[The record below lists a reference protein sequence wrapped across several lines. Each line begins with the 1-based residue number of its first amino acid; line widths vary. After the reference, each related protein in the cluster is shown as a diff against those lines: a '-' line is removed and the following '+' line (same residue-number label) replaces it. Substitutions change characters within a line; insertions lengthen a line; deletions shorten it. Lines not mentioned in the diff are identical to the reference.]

1 MERFREGQKVRVL
14 TVDELL
20 NKGYKID
27 EDGDIY
33 IEEDDEFFIAKVM
46 RGNSNATHI
55 ISTSEEITQNF
66 KFEKDGYRYTP
77 RMCEEVKE
85 ENKLK
90 RGFEIVNEGFRK
102 HPNADIQLPIRGD
115 SRSAGYDIRTPIRIE
130 LQPNERVLVFT
141 DIKAY
146 MLPDEVLEIHVRS
159 SIGVKKNIVLS
170 NITGIIDSSYY
181 GNPSNDG
188 NIGLTLW
195 NTSDKV
201 QVLEANE
208 RVCQGIFKK
217 YLVAD
222 NDNIANNE
230 RTGGFGST
238 GAK

>member
-1 MERFREGQKVRVL
+1 MERFKEGQKVRIL

-20 NKGYKID
+20 KKGYER
-27 EDGDIY
+27 EDCFIY
-33 IEEDDEFFIAKVM
+33 CEEDSFDIDKMSLLSNEEIIITSKNEMEQFFIL
-46 RGNSNATHI
+46 
-55 ISTSEEITQNF
+55 
-66 KFEKDGYRYTP
+66 DGWYFYP
-77 RMCEEVKE
+77 DMCELVED
-85 ENKLK
+85 NKLK
-90 RGFEIVNEGFRK
+90 RGFEIVNEEFRK

>member
-1 MERFREGQKVRVL
+1 MERFKEGQKVRIL

-20 NKGYKID
+20 KKGYEREDYFIYCEEDSFDID
-27 EDGDIY
+27 EMSLLSN
-33 IEEDDEFFIAKVM
+33 EEIIITSKNEMEQFFIL
-46 RGNSNATHI
+46 
-55 ISTSEEITQNF
+55 
-66 KFEKDGYRYTP
+66 DGWYFYP
-77 RMCEEVKE
+77 DMCELVED
-85 ENKLK
+85 NKLK

-102 HPNADIQLPIRGD
+102 HPNIDIQLPIRGD

-238 GAK
+238 GTK

>member
-1 MERFREGQKVRVL
+1 MERFKEGQKVRIL

-20 NKGYKID
+20 KKGYDVYADDYINCKEDCFVID
-27 EDGDIY
+27 DMGS
-33 IEEDDEFFIAKVM
+33 F
-46 RGNSNATHI
+46 SN
-55 ISTSEEITQNF
+55 EEIIITSKNEMEQF
-66 KFEKDGYRYTP
+66 FTLDGWSFYP
-77 RMCEEVKE
+77 DMCEPVED
-85 ENKLK
+85 NKVI
-90 RGFEIVNEGFRK
+90 RGFEIVNEEFRK
-102 HPNADIQLPIRGD
+102 HPNVDIQLPIRGD

-141 DIKAY
+141 DIKAC

-217 YLVAD
+217 YLVAS
-222 NDNIANNE
+222 NDNIVNNE

>member
-1 MERFREGQKVRVL
+1 MERFKEGQKVRIL

-20 NKGYKID
+20 KKGYAHTD
-27 EDGDIY
+27 DFIY
-33 IEEDDEFFIAKVM
+33 CEEDSFIIDDM
-46 RGNSNATHI
+46 GLLSN
-55 ISTSEEITQNF
+55 EEIIITSKHEREQFFNL
-66 KFEKDGYRYTP
+66 DGWSFYP
-77 RMCEEVKE
+77 DMCELVED
-85 ENKLK
+85 NKLK
-90 RGFEIVNEGFRK
+90 RGFEIVNEEFRK
-102 HPNADIQLPIRGD
+102 HPNVDIQLPIRGD

-141 DIKAY
+141 DIKAC

-217 YLVAD
+217 YLVAS
-222 NDNIANNE
+222 NDNIVNNE

>member
-1 MERFREGQKVRVL
+1 MERFKEGQKVRIL

-20 NKGYKID
+20 KKGYAH
-27 EDGDIY
+27 GDYFIY
-33 IEEDDEFFIAKVM
+33 CEEDSFVIDDMGLF
-46 RGNSNATHI
+46 SN
-55 ISTSEEITQNF
+55 EEIIITSKNEMEQF
-66 KFEKDGYRYTP
+66 FTLDGWSFYP
-77 RMCEEVKE
+77 DMCELVED
-85 ENKLK
+85 NKLK
-90 RGFEIVNEGFRK
+90 RGFEIVNEEFRK

>member
-1 MERFREGQKVRVL
+1 MERFKEGQKVRIL

-20 NKGYKID
+20 KKGYEREDYFIYCEEDSFDID
-27 EDGDIY
+27 EMSLLSN
-33 IEEDDEFFIAKVM
+33 EEIIITSKNEMEQFFIL
-46 RGNSNATHI
+46 
-55 ISTSEEITQNF
+55 
-66 KFEKDGYRYTP
+66 DGWYFYP
-77 RMCEEVKE
+77 DMCELVED
-85 ENKLK
+85 NKLK
-90 RGFEIVNEGFRK
+90 RGFEIVNEEFRK
-102 HPNADIQLPIRGD
+102 HPNIDIQLPIRGD

>member
-1 MERFREGQKVRVL
+1 MERFKKGQKVRIL

-20 NKGYKID
+20 KKGY
-27 EDGDIY
+27 DIY
-33 IEEDDEFFIAKVM
+33 ADDYINCEEDCFVIDDMGLFSNEEIIITSKNEMEQFFIL
-46 RGNSNATHI
+46 
-55 ISTSEEITQNF
+55 
-66 KFEKDGYRYTP
+66 DGWSFYP
-77 RMCEEVKE
+77 DMCEPVED
-85 ENKLK
+85 NKVI
-90 RGFEIVNEGFRK
+90 RGFEIVNEEFRK
-102 HPNADIQLPIRGD
+102 HPNVDIQLPIRGD

-141 DIKAY
+141 DIKAC

-217 YLVAD
+217 YLVAS
-222 NDNIANNE
+222 NDNIVNNE

>member
-1 MERFREGQKVRVL
+1 MERFKEGQKVRIL

-20 NKGYKID
+20 KKGYAHTD
-27 EDGDIY
+27 DFIY
-33 IEEDDEFFIAKVM
+33 CEEDSFIIDDM
-46 RGNSNATHI
+46 GLLSN
-55 ISTSEEITQNF
+55 EEIIITSKNEMEQFFNL
-66 KFEKDGYRYTP
+66 DGWSFYP
-77 RMCEEVKE
+77 DMCELVED
-85 ENKLK
+85 NKLK
-90 RGFEIVNEGFRK
+90 RGFEIVNEEFRK
-102 HPNADIQLPIRGD
+102 HPNVEIQLPIRGD

-217 YLVAD
+217 YLVAS
-222 NDNIANNE
+222 NDNIVNNE

-238 GAK
+238 GAN

>member
-1 MERFREGQKVRVL
+1 MERFKEGQKVRIL

-20 NKGYKID
+20 KKDYEREDYFIYCEEDSFDID
-27 EDGDIY
+27 EMSLFSN
-33 IEEDDEFFIAKVM
+33 EEIIITSKNEMEQFFIL
-46 RGNSNATHI
+46 
-55 ISTSEEITQNF
+55 
-66 KFEKDGYRYTP
+66 DGWYFYP
-77 RMCEEVKE
+77 DMCELVED
-85 ENKLK
+85 NKLK
-90 RGFEIVNEGFRK
+90 RGFEIVNEGFRN

>member
-1 MERFREGQKVRVL
+1 MERFKEGQKVRIL

-20 NKGYKID
+20 KKGYAHTD
-27 EDGDIY
+27 DFIY
-33 IEEDDEFFIAKVM
+33 CEEDSFVIDDMGLFSNEEIIITSKNEMEQFFIL
-46 RGNSNATHI
+46 
-55 ISTSEEITQNF
+55 
-66 KFEKDGYRYTP
+66 DGWSFYP
-77 RMCEEVKE
+77 DMCELVED
-85 ENKLK
+85 NKLK
-90 RGFEIVNEGFRK
+90 RGFEIVNEEFRK
-102 HPNADIQLPIRGD
+102 HPNVDIQLPIRGD

>member
-1 MERFREGQKVRVL
+1 MERFREGQKVRIL

-20 NKGYKID
+20 KRGYKID
-27 EDGDIY
+27 VDGDICCKEDSF
-33 IEEDDEFFIAKVM
+33 IIDEMSLLSNEEFTITSKNEMEQFFILE
-46 RGNSNATHI
+46 GW
-55 ISTSEEITQNF
+55 NF
-66 KFEKDGYRYTP
+66 YPD
-77 RMCEEVKE
+77 MCELVED
-85 ENKLK
+85 NKLK
-90 RGFEIVNEGFRK
+90 RGFEIVSEEFRK
-102 HPNADIQLPIRGD
+102 HPNVDIQLPIRGD

-238 GAK
+238 GVK

>member
-1 MERFREGQKVRVL
+1 MERFKKGQKVRIL

-20 NKGYKID
+20 KKGYAY
-27 EDGDIY
+27 GDNFICC
-33 IEEDDEFFIAKVM
+33 EEDSFIIDDMGLFSNEEIIITSKNEMEQFFIL
-46 RGNSNATHI
+46 
-55 ISTSEEITQNF
+55 
-66 KFEKDGYRYTP
+66 DGWSFYP
-77 RMCEEVKE
+77 DMCELVGD
-85 ENKLK
+85 NKLK
-90 RGFEIVNEGFRK
+90 RGFEIVNEEFRK
-102 HPNADIQLPIRGD
+102 HPNVDIQLPIRGD
-115 SRSAGYDIRTPIRIE
+115 LRSAGYDIRTPIRIE

>member
-1 MERFREGQKVRVL
+1 MERFKEGQKVRIL

-20 NKGYKID
+20 KKGYAY
-27 EDGDIY
+27 GDYFIY
-33 IEEDDEFFIAKVM
+33 CEEDSFVIDDMGLFSNEEIIITSKNEMEQFFIL
-46 RGNSNATHI
+46 
-55 ISTSEEITQNF
+55 
-66 KFEKDGYRYTP
+66 DGWSFYP
-77 RMCEEVKE
+77 DMCELVED
-85 ENKLK
+85 NKLK
-90 RGFEIVNEGFRK
+90 RGFEIVNEEFRK
-102 HPNADIQLPIRGD
+102 HPNVDIQLPIRGD

>member
-1 MERFREGQKVRVL
+1 MERFKEGQKVRIL

-20 NKGYKID
+20 KKGYASYAD
-27 EDGDIY
+27 NY
-33 IEEDDEFFIAKVM
+33 ICCEEDSFVIDDMGLFSNEEIIITSKNEMEQFFIL
-46 RGNSNATHI
+46 
-55 ISTSEEITQNF
+55 
-66 KFEKDGYRYTP
+66 DGWSFYP
-77 RMCEEVKE
+77 DMCELVED
-85 ENKLK
+85 NKLK
-90 RGFEIVNEGFRK
+90 RGFEIVNEEFRK

>member
-1 MERFREGQKVRVL
+1 MERFKEGQKVRIL

-20 NKGYKID
+20 KKGYECEDDYIYCEEDSFVID
-27 EDGDIY
+27 EMSLLSN
-33 IEEDDEFFIAKVM
+33 EEIIITSKNEMEQFFILD
-46 RGNSNATHI
+46 GW
-55 ISTSEEITQNF
+55 NF
-66 KFEKDGYRYTP
+66 YPD
-77 RMCEEVKE
+77 MCELVED
-85 ENKLK
+85 NKLK
-90 RGFEIVNEGFRK
+90 RGFEIVSEEFRK
-102 HPNADIQLPIRGD
+102 HPNTDIQLPIRGD

>member
-1 MERFREGQKVRVL
+1 MEQ
-14 TVDELL
+14 
-20 NKGYKID
+20 
-27 EDGDIY
+27 
-33 IEEDDEFFIAKVM
+33 FFIL
-46 RGNSNATHI
+46 
-55 ISTSEEITQNF
+55 
-66 KFEKDGYRYTP
+66 DGWSFYP
-77 RMCEEVKE
+77 DMCEPVED
-85 ENKLK
+85 NKLI
-90 RGFEIVNEGFRK
+90 RGFEIVNEEFRK
-102 HPNADIQLPIRGD
+102 HPNVDIQLPIRGD

-141 DIKAY
+141 DIKAC

-217 YLVAD
+217 YLVAS
-222 NDNIANNE
+222 NDNIVNNE

>member
-1 MERFREGQKVRVL
+1 MERFKEGQKVRIL

-20 NKGYKID
+20 KKGY
-27 EDGDIY
+27 EYGDDYIY
-33 IEEDDEFFIAKVM
+33 CEEDSFVIDDM
-46 RGNSNATHI
+46 GLLSN
-55 ISTSEEITQNF
+55 EEIIITSKHEMKQF
-66 KFEKDGYRYTP
+66 FVLDGWSFYP
-77 RMCEEVKE
+77 DMCELVED
-85 ENKLK
+85 NKLK
-90 RGFEIVNEGFRK
+90 RGFEIVNEEFRK

>member
-1 MERFREGQKVRVL
+1 MERFKEGQKVRIL

-20 NKGYKID
+20 KRGYER
-27 EDGDIY
+27 EDSLIY
-33 IEEDDEFFIAKVM
+33 CEEDSFDIDKMSLLSNEEIIITSNDEMEQFFIL
-46 RGNSNATHI
+46 
-55 ISTSEEITQNF
+55 
-66 KFEKDGYRYTP
+66 DGWCFYP
-77 RMCEEVKE
+77 DMCELVED
-85 ENKLK
+85 NKLK

>member
-1 MERFREGQKVRVL
+1 MERFKEGQKVRIL

-20 NKGYKID
+20 KKGYAYAD
-27 EDGDIY
+27 DYIY
-33 IEEDDEFFIAKVM
+33 CEEDSFVIDDM
-46 RGNSNATHI
+46 GLLSN
-55 ISTSEEITQNF
+55 EEIIITSKNETEQFFNL
-66 KFEKDGYRYTP
+66 DGWSFYP
-77 RMCEEVKE
+77 DMCELVED
-85 ENKLK
+85 NKLI
-90 RGFEIVNEGFRK
+90 RGFEIVNEEFRK
-102 HPNADIQLPIRGD
+102 HPNVDIQLPIRGD

-141 DIKAY
+141 DIKAC

-217 YLVAD
+217 YLVAN
-222 NDNIANNE
+222 NDNIVNNE

>member
-1 MERFREGQKVRVL
+1 MERFKEGQKVRIL

-20 NKGYKID
+20 KKGYAHTD
-27 EDGDIY
+27 DFIY
-33 IEEDDEFFIAKVM
+33 CEEDSFIIDDM
-46 RGNSNATHI
+46 GLLSN
-55 ISTSEEITQNF
+55 EEIIITSKNEMEQFFNL
-66 KFEKDGYRYTP
+66 DGWSFYP
-77 RMCEEVKE
+77 DMCELVED
-85 ENKLK
+85 NKLK
-90 RGFEIVNEGFRK
+90 RGFEIVNEEFRK
-102 HPNADIQLPIRGD
+102 HPNVDIQLPIRGD

>member
-1 MERFREGQKVRVL
+1 MERFKEGQKVRIL

-20 NKGYKID
+20 KKGYEREDYFIYCEEDSFDID
-27 EDGDIY
+27 EMSLLSN
-33 IEEDDEFFIAKVM
+33 EEIIITSKNEMEQFFIL
-46 RGNSNATHI
+46 
-55 ISTSEEITQNF
+55 
-66 KFEKDGYRYTP
+66 DGWYFYP
-77 RMCEEVKE
+77 DMCELVED
-85 ENKLK
+85 NKLK

>member
-1 MERFREGQKVRVL
+1 MERFKEGQKVRIL

-20 NKGYKID
+20 KKGYAVYAD
-27 EDGDIY
+27 DYIY
-33 IEEDDEFFIAKVM
+33 CEEDSFVIDDMGLFSNEEIIITSKNEMEQFFIL
-46 RGNSNATHI
+46 GGWS
-55 ISTSEEITQNF
+55 F
-66 KFEKDGYRYTP
+66 YPD
-77 RMCEEVKE
+77 MCELVED
-85 ENKLK
+85 NKLI
-90 RGFEIVNEGFRK
+90 RGFEIVNEEFRK
-102 HPNADIQLPIRGD
+102 HPNVDIQLPIRGD

-141 DIKAY
+141 DIKAC

-217 YLVAD
+217 YLVAN
-222 NDNIANNE
+222 NDNIVNNE

>member
-1 MERFREGQKVRVL
+1 MERFKEGQKVRIL

-20 NKGYKID
+20 KKGYEREDYFIYCEEDSFDID
-27 EDGDIY
+27 EMSLLSN
-33 IEEDDEFFIAKVM
+33 EEIIITSKNEMEQFFIL
-46 RGNSNATHI
+46 
-55 ISTSEEITQNF
+55 
-66 KFEKDGYRYTP
+66 DGWYFYP
-77 RMCEEVKE
+77 DMCELVED
-85 ENKLK
+85 NKLK

-238 GAK
+238 GIK

>member
-1 MERFREGQKVRVL
+1 MERFKEGQKVRIL

-20 NKGYKID
+20 KRGYER
-27 EDGDIY
+27 EDGLIY
-33 IEEDDEFFIAKVM
+33 CEEDSFDIDKMSLLSNEEIIITSKNEMEQFFIL
-46 RGNSNATHI
+46 
-55 ISTSEEITQNF
+55 
-66 KFEKDGYRYTP
+66 DGWYFYP
-77 RMCEEVKE
+77 DMCELVED
-85 ENKLK
+85 NKLK

>member
-1 MERFREGQKVRVL
+1 MERFKEGQKVRIL

-20 NKGYKID
+20 KKGYEREDYFIYCEEDSFDID
-27 EDGDIY
+27 EMSLLSN
-33 IEEDDEFFIAKVM
+33 EEIIITSKNEMEQFFIL
-46 RGNSNATHI
+46 
-55 ISTSEEITQNF
+55 
-66 KFEKDGYRYTP
+66 DGWYFYP
-77 RMCEEVKE
+77 DMCELVED
-85 ENKLK
+85 NKLK
-90 RGFEIVNEGFRK
+90 RGFEIVNEEFRK

-222 NDNIANNE
+222 NDNTANNE

>member
-1 MERFREGQKVRVL
+1 MEKFKEGQKVRIL

-20 NKGYKID
+20 KKGYECEDDYIYCEEDSFVID
-27 EDGDIY
+27 EMSLLSN
-33 IEEDDEFFIAKVM
+33 EEIIITSKNEMEQFFILD
-46 RGNSNATHI
+46 GW
-55 ISTSEEITQNF
+55 NF
-66 KFEKDGYRYTP
+66 YPD
-77 RMCEEVKE
+77 MCELVED
-85 ENKLK
+85 NKLK
-90 RGFEIVNEGFRK
+90 RGFEIVNEEFRK
-102 HPNADIQLPIRGD
+102 HPNTDIQLPIRGD

>member
-1 MERFREGQKVRVL
+1 MERFKEGQKVRIL

-20 NKGYKID
+20 KKGYEYGDDYIYCKEDSFVID
-27 EDGDIY
+27 DMGLFSN
-33 IEEDDEFFIAKVM
+33 EEIIITSNDEMEQFFIL
-46 RGNSNATHI
+46 
-55 ISTSEEITQNF
+55 
-66 KFEKDGYRYTP
+66 DGWSFYP
-77 RMCEEVKE
+77 DMCELVED
-85 ENKLK
+85 NKLK
-90 RGFEIVNEGFRK
+90 RGFEIVNEEFRK